1 LGADQSDPSGSP
13 QSTAEFGADRGQ
25 RIHAL
30 HNPCVKGQIVTC
42 YTPGYRKRA
51 IFLQQFLT
59 GELSFVQQKL
69 RGSVPLLLA
78 VVDERQ
84 WPLAEHELPYAM
96 PSVYGDPP
104 IALIAA
110 KDFLSHG

>member
-1 LGADQSDPSGSP
+1 
-13 QSTAEFGADRGQ
+13 
-25 RIHAL
+25 
-30 HNPCVKGQIVTC
+30 V
-42 YTPGYRKRA
+42 
-51 IFLQQFLT
+51 FLQQFLK

-69 RGSVPLLLA
+69 RVSVPLLLA

-96 PSVYGDPP
+96 PSVHGDPP

-110 KDFLSHG
+110 NWAAAKDFYMPAPNSLILKQ